1 MSFVFVL
8 LIEELAD
15 GSHRGRQQG
24 QSCRVV
30 SMAMLS
36 HDENSERN
44 TVDRVQVN
52 NGGAK
57 VEVYC
62 RRSG

>member
-1 MSFVFVL
+1 
-8 LIEELAD
+8 
-15 GSHRGRQQG
+15 
-24 QSCRVV
+24 
-30 SMAMLS
+30 MLS

-57 VEVYC
+57 VEVIAVQWSVAQEDLGLYPETYE
-62 RRSG
+62 RDSWAPQTVN